1 MIVTITR
8 CDTIAVIIDNRD
20 SIWIGNVIYE
30 HYARSISVHYLHV
43 ITTKWLTEMTQR
55 ACVVFVLSLRTDVL
69 PWWVLNL
76 PYYP

>member
-1 MIVTITR
+1 MFMIVTITR

-43 ITTKWLTEMTQR
+43 ITTKWLTEMTP
-55 ACVVFVLSLRTDVL
+55 ACLCSFCTVTENRRPSMVGT
-69 PWWVLNL
+69 
-76 PYYP
+76 